1 MTQTN
6 SNYDKLYE
14 NMKQRFTI
22 STEDSEYTLGEYMLM
37 KADVKKAESSSLPVA
52 VKTAVT
58 RSEMA
63 MTNIVSFV
71 DDKLTIKQVPVK
83 DKTIKAFPFRA
94 SASAFLTAGVAC
106 AFILSFV
113 LIGVKALSTPAPAV
127 NINGVAVTEQ
137 NGESNEVSLADVDFN

>member
-6 SNYDKLYE
+6 NYDRLYE

-22 STEDSEYTLGEYMLM
+22 SEGNSEYTIGEYMLM
-37 KADVKKAESSSLPVA
+37 KADSKKAESSLPVA
-52 VKTAVT
+52 VQSAVT

-71 DDKLTIKQVPVK
+71 DDKLTIKQAPVK
-83 DKTIKAFPFRA
+83 DKTIKEFPFRA

-106 AFILSFV
+106 AFILSFI
-113 LIGVKALSTPAPAV
+113 LIGVNALSTPAPS
-127 NINGVAVTEQ
+127 INGVAVTEQ
-137 NGESNEVSLADVDFN
+137 YNEPTDVNVAGVNYR